1 MAISLGLGIVFG
13 LAGGLGGRLADTVT
27 MRLSDVLAA
36 VPAVLFALLV
46 ITFWGDGPFNLILA
60 IGIAT
65 MTRYARLVRTQ
76 TLLVRKAPFVEAA
89 ITLGLSR
96 AAIIVRHIL
105 ANAVRPALLLAVI
118 GVGDKIAFAATL
130 SFLASA
136 RHRPRRNG
144 AGCSRSGAT
153 MSRSRHGWWPGR
165 RWPSRLPCWPSRPW
179 AAKSFAGARG
189 ASDDRV
195 LGHKAFGRDRESHR
209 AVRRQRPAARQ
220 CHFPGHP
227 PGNAWRWSVNPVRAK
242 A

>member
-130 SFLASA
+130 SFLGFGAPPPAPEWGGMLSIGRNYVSVA
-136 RHRPRRNG
+136 PWLVAGPALAVTFTVLAVTAVGREIIRRG
-144 AGCSRSGAT
+144 E
-153 MSRSRHGWWPGR
+153 GR
-165 RWPSRLPCWPSRPW
+165 
-179 AAKSFAGARG
+179 
-189 ASDDRV
+189 
-195 LGHKAFGRDRESHR
+195 
-209 AVRRQRPAARQ
+209 Q
-220 CHFPGHP
+220 
-227 PGNAWRWSVNPVRAK
+227 
-242 A
+242 